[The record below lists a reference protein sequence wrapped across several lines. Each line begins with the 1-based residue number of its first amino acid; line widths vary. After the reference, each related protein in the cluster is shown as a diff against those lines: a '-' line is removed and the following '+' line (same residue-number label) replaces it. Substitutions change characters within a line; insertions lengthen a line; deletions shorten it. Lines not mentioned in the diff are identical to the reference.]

1 MNSDVLKNTTAFQP
15 TIALP
20 GLLTAILESTESGSN
35 RDEKLSAM
43 PYKDDDLVCARPD
56 DSFALL
62 WNYASAV
69 KDLAQRAGVKLISCT
84 ISRIRTSP
92 SWRQMAYLGSR
103 QHPSRPCADW
113 SDGRT
118 VSERLLQPGRG
129 RRGRD

>member
-1 MNSDVLKNTTAFQP
+1 MNSDVLKNTTAFQR

-20 GLLTAILESTESGSN
+20 GLPTAILESTESGSN
-35 RDEKLSAM
+35 RDGTSWQCR
-43 PYKDDDLVCARPD
+43 KDDDLVCAGPD
-56 DSFALL
+56 GSFALS

-92 SWRQMAYLGSR
+92 SWRQMAYIGSR

-129 RRGRD
+129 RTGRD